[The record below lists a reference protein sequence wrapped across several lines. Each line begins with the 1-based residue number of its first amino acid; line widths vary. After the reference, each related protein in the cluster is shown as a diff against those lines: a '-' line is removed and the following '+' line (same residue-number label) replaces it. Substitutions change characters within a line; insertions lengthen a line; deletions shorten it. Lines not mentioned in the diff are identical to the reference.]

1 VVPLQSRKSNS
12 ISYAC
17 SMLYKQ
23 SKSLIKSICYPEEFS
38 FTSKPTRWGCKHEK
52 AAKDMYF
59 KNQYKNHQNLEIRDS
74 GLCINPEWPFIG
86 ASPDGI
92 ISCQCHGK
100 GVFEVK
106 RPYCH
111 RDDTIECAVN
121 KDAKCCLQKHDDGS
135 IHLDHEHAYYYQV
148 QTQLFVCEAS

>member
-1 VVPLQSRKSNS
+1 
-12 ISYAC
+12 
-17 SMLYKQ
+17 
-23 SKSLIKSICYPEEFS
+23 
-38 FTSKPTRWGCKHEK
+38 
-52 AAKDMYF
+52 MYF